1 MLISDFSTLTFD
13 CYGTL
18 IDWETGL
25 ANELQPLLA
34 QTGGRF
40 SREEM
45 LLLYAKNERTV
56 VAREPALLYSD
67 LLAQTHRNIAQQLN
81 IAIAEDAHQRF
92 AASIA
97 QWPAFADTC
106 DALRYLKKHF
116 ACVILSN
123 VDRIGFAAS
132 GKHLQ
137 IEFDAVFT
145 AQDIGSYKPD
155 KRNFEYMLRELQ
167 KKGIERAQILHV
179 AQSQFH
185 DLATAVQMGLATCW
199 IDRRAGQ
206 PGAGATPA
214 VKRNADT
221 DFRFESLAQMA
232 AAHKLELQ
240 SLPGR
245 P

>member
-25 ANELQPLLA
+25 ANGLQPLLA
-34 QTGGRF
+34 ETGGRC

-45 LLLYAKNERTV
+45 LLLYAKNECTV
-56 VAREPALLYSD
+56 LAREPALLYSD

-81 IAIAEDAHQRF
+81 IAVADDAHQRF

-106 DALRYLKKHF
+106 DALRYLKQYF
-116 ACVILSN
+116 GCVILSN
-123 VDRIGFAAS
+123 VDHIGFAAS
-132 GKHLQ
+132 AKHLQ
-137 IEFDAVFT
+137 VEFDAVFT

-155 KRNFEYMLRELQ
+155 KRNFEYMLRELR
-167 KKGIERAQILHV
+167 KKGIERRHILHV

-185 DLATAVQMGLATCW
+185 DMVTAAQMGLATCW
-199 IDRRAGQ
+199 IDRRADQ
-206 PGAGATPA
+206 PGTGATPA
-214 VKRNADT
+214 VEHHADT

-240 SLPGR
+240 RLLGR